1 MAAAHDKQIPSK
13 LMVAAIDFGTTY
25 TGFGYSMRDTYKSEP
40 LRIWTKHWGSSGG
53 GPALVSEKTPT
64 VLLLNPDKTFHSFG
78 YDAEDKYS
86 DLAQEDEHIGWYYF
100 KHFKMT
106 LYHEKINRT
115 ISLRTDQGLELPAL
129 EVFKH
134 SISYIKG
141 LVLDELRNRG
151 VLETAVMEKELGWV
165 LTVPAIWDFT
175 AKQFMREAA
184 KLAGIPT
191 EQLTLALE
199 PEAASVFIKHM
210 NVNVQRAQDEGPTLS
225 PYDPGTRY
233 MVLDLG
239 GGTVDVTVR
248 EVMPDRT
255 LKEVTKASG
264 GAWGGLY
271 VNEEIYKFLEK
282 IFTPKILGE
291 FKAESTSDYLDL
303 ERSIEMVKRKLG
315 TDGHGRFTLG
325 IPMDLRDRYT
335 KAMKKTAS
343 EANISLFANTNTE
356 MKKDKLKFPKE
367 VMGNFF
373 SACIQSI
380 TEHCRTVLELAG
392 ANMVQD
398 IIMVGGF
405 AESTIMQLCVKKAF
419 PTKNIVIPPEAGLVV
434 LKGAVLYGHHPRIVS
449 CRVASKTIGL
459 RNLRY
464 FMKETDPEEK
474 KMMEGGVPYCKDIF
488 HILCEAGSEFM
499 LGETVTHDVFPLRPN
514 MTEMT
519 LNLYQTNERNP
530 TYTTDKGCEEI
541 GKIRVEMPDTS
552 KGMDRQVI
560 VSLTFGDTELI
571 VEGKDNETGRSAD
584 VHLDLLKH

>member
-1 MAAAHDKQIPSK
+1 MATAIEKQVPSK

-25 TGFGYSMRDTYKSEP
+25 TGFGYSMRDTYLSEP

-64 VLLLNPDKTFHSFG
+64 VLLLDQDKNFHSFG
-78 YDAEDKYS
+78 YDAEDKYCE
-86 DLAQEDEHIGWYYF
+86 LAQEEKHTGWYYF

-106 LYHEKINRT
+106 LYHEKISRST
-115 ISLRTDQGLELPAL
+115 TLRTDQGVELPAL
-129 EVFKH
+129 DVFEH
-134 SISYIKG
+134 SISYIKRM
-141 LVLDELRNRG
+141 LLNELEKQG
-151 VLETAVMEKELGWV
+151 VLNKAVKEREIGWV

-184 KLAGIPT
+184 RRAGIPT

-210 NVNVQRAQDEGPTLS
+210 NVNVQRDSDEGPCLS
-225 PYDPGTRY
+225 PYGPETRY

-264 GAWGGLY
+264 GAWGGMR
-271 VNEEIYKFLEK
+271 VNEEIYKFLEH
-282 IFTPKILGE
+282 IFTAKIMKE
-291 FKAESTSDYLDL
+291 FKAASTSDYLDL
-303 ERSIEMVKRKLG
+303 NRCIELVKRKLG
-315 TDGHGRFTLG
+315 VDKQGRFTIS
-325 IPMDLRDRYT
+325 IPMDLRERYQE
-335 KAMKKTAS
+335 AKKKSAS
-343 EANISLFANTNTE
+343 EAVANLPLTSKAE
-356 MKKDKLKFPKE
+356 MKNDKLKFAKE
-367 VMGNFF
+367 MMVSFF
-373 SACIQSI
+373 SPCIKSI
-380 TEHCRTVLELAG
+380 IEHCKAVLER
-392 ANMVQD
+392 VDTSKIQD

-405 AESTIMQLCVKKAF
+405 AESQIMQLLIQEAF
-419 PTKNIVIPPEAGLVV
+419 PDKNIIIPPEAGLVV

-449 CRVASKTIGL
+449 CRVASKTIGI

-464 FMKETDPEEK
+464 FMKEMDPEDK
-474 KMMEGGVPYCKDIF
+474 KVIEGGVPYCKDIF
-488 HILCEAGSEFM
+488 HTLCEAGSEFM
-499 LGETVTHDVFPLRPN
+499 LGETVAHDVFPLRPN
-514 MTEMT
+514 MKEMT
-519 LNLYQTNERNP
+519 LNLYQTNEKDP
-530 TYTTDKGCEEI
+530 KYTTDEGCEEI

-584 VHLDLLKH
+584 VHLDLLQH